1 MNGEQAR
8 SYFLS
13 LPESLED
20 FPFGPDTPVF
30 KIKKKMFGFLRH
42 KNGIAHINLKCK
54 PEEAMVIR
62 DIFEAVIPAYH
73 MNKEHW
79 NTVIL
84 NGTVPREEIEKM
96 IDTSYSLVVGN
107 IRKSDRL
114 ALEIKY
120 GKKRIYLP

>member
-62 DIFEAVIPAYH
+62 DIFEAVIPGYH

-107 IRKSDRL
+107 LRKSDRL

-120 GKKRIYLP
+120 GKKRIYLS